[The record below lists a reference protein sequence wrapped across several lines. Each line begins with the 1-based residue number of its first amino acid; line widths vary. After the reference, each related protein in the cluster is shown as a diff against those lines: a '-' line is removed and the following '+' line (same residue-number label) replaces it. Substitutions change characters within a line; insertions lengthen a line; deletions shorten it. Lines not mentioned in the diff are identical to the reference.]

1 MRHNPCP
8 SIIEHSLVSFWQ
20 LRLILPSAW
29 FSDARPSYLGLDI
42 PQNQVSEFLFVPIV
56 RLADVLE

>member
-1 MRHNPCP
+1 MRHNLI
-8 SIIEHSLVSFWQ
+8 SSNVEHFLVSFRQ

-42 PQNQVSEFLFVPIV
+42 PQNQGAEFFFVPIA
-56 RLADVLE
+56 RLS